1 MIWTAVGAIATAVAV
16 IVALFANYRTNK
28 NNEENRKLQV
38 ALLRQQRAQK
48 KLDEM
53 VQNVMQLSRNLN
65 SFDMMHYSAKF
76 KDDTFTVEDRR
87 VLERLTVEYSAK
99 ASDLS
104 LQMEML
110 KNHESAKPML
120 DYFWEIWEDYGLW
133 SISISTLFKCMSAS
147 QEVRQENNVVALTEK
162 IVRDMKAKLVE
173 IDGNYRAVLEDF
185 LKDKEGPIVQAKAI
199 MEMFGVEMAR
209 LIQRK
214 CEVLSNK
221 VIAFIRVEQKRI
233 DDMVE

>member
-16 IVALFANYRTNK
+16 IVALFANYRTNR
-28 NNEENRKLQV
+28 NNEKNRELQI

-53 VQNVMQLSRNLN
+53 VQNVMELRKNLN
-65 SFDMMHYSAKF
+65 SFDIMHYSSKF
-76 KDDTFTVEDRR
+76 KDNSFTVEDRR
-87 VLERLTVEYSAK
+87 VLERLTEEYSAK
-99 ASDLS
+99 AVDLS

-120 DYFWEIWEDYGLW
+120 DCFWEVWGDYGLW

-147 QEVRQENNVVALTEK
+147 QDVQEDEAVVALAEK
-162 IVRDMKAKLVE
+162 IVSEMEAKLEE
-173 IDGNYRAVLEDF
+173 IDGNYKAVLEGF
-185 LKDKEGPIVQAKAI
+185 LKDKVGPIAQAQAI
-199 MEMFGVEMAR
+199 MEMFGVEMMR

-221 VIAFIRVEQKRI
+221 VVAFIRIEQKRI